1 MKRHRR
7 IKRRMRRY
15 VSAPLPKIIILF
27 LIATALSAAFFFIKD
42 ADQVLKKAPSDLPE
56 KFVFSLQDPVQEQP
70 PEQEQ
75 PSAPE
80 QQPEQEQ
87 PLRVTQ
93 GQLLE
98 VAVYNADDP
107 ADIIF
112 EQSIYDQ
119 FQWYRENGF
128 LRGYL
133 PTNYNVKPGVYQ
145 IRYGVKST
153 GTASTRQIEIVAYD
167 YNIQYLTVDS
177 KTEKETRSDAAY
189 DEYDKA
195 YTPVR
200 NQSEAT
206 RYYSES
212 FVLPVRGRLT
222 TEFGESRYVNGS
234 PTSYRHLGLD
244 IAAPAGTE
252 VDAVNRGKVVMAC
265 SLKLTG
271 NTVMIDHGEGLFS
284 VYHHLKSYSVKAGE
298 IVKRGQKIGEVGS
311 TGFSTGP
318 HLHFM
323 ISYHSVNLEPG
334 YFLVGQPITYENYRE
349 FISEQ

>member
-1 MKRHRR
+1 MK
-7 IKRRMRRY
+7 KRRMKKRRY
-15 VSAPLPKIIILF
+15 TFGANLPKAILLF
-27 LIATALSAAFFFIKD
+27 LIVTALSATFFFAKD
-42 ADQVLKKAPSDLPE
+42 ADRVLKKESADLPGE
-56 KFVFSLQDPVQEQP
+56 FVFSVQP
-70 PEQEQ
+70 P
-75 PSAPE
+75 APE
-80 QQPEQEQ
+80 QPI
-87 PLRVTQ
+87 RITQ

-98 VAVYNADDP
+98 VVVDDADDP
-107 ADIIF
+107 EDIIF

-133 PTNYNVKPGVYQ
+133 PTNYSVKPGVYQ
-145 IRYGVKST
+145 IRYGIKSK
-153 GTASTRQIEIVAYD
+153 GTESTQEVEVAAYD

-189 DEYDKA
+189 DEYDKS

-200 NQSEAT
+200 NQSEPS
-206 RYYSES
+206 RYYTES
-212 FVLPVRGRLT
+212 FVLPVKGRLT
-222 TEFGESRYVNGS
+222 TEFGETRYVNGS

-252 VDAVNRGKVVMAC
+252 VKAANRGKVVMAG

-271 NTVMIDHGEGLFS
+271 NTIMIDHGEGLFS
-284 VYHHLKSYSVKAGE
+284 VYHHLKKITVKTGE
-298 IVKRGQKIGEVGS
+298 IVERGQKIGTVGS

-323 ISYHSVNLEPG
+323 ISYHSINLEPG
-334 YFLVGQPITYENYRE
+334 YFLVGQPITYENYQQ
-349 FISEQ
+349 FLQ